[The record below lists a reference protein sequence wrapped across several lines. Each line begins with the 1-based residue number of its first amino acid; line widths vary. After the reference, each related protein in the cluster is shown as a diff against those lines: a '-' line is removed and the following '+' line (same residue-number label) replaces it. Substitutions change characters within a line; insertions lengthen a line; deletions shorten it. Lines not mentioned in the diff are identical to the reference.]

1 MNSIPVT
8 SPGSQLHRPAASAVA
23 HQFDSLPQQQEA
35 SEVGM
40 WLFLCTEIMFFGGVF
55 LAYAIYRMQDEA
67 TFALASRELDLTL
80 GTINTVVLLGSSLT
94 MALAVDAAR
103 MRAPRSLSRLLIATS
118 ILGTVFLV
126 IKGFEYY
133 HKYEH
138 HLMPFRGLIFEWHG
152 PGRGHAELFF
162 NLYFLMTGIHALHM
176 VIGIGML
183 LILLGV
189 ASRGGLLGDFSTP
202 VHCVGLYWH
211 FVDIVWV
218 FLFPL
223 LYLIGAHHGP

>member
-1 MNSIPVT
+1 MNSTPIIT
-8 SPGSQLHRPAASAVA
+8 QDGYPAHSTATPLA
-23 HQFDSLPQQQEA
+23 HHFDNLKQQHDAGEI
-35 SEVGM
+35 GM

-103 MRAPRSLSRLLIATS
+103 LRKSSSLCRLLLLTA
-118 ILGTVFLV
+118 ILGTVFLA

-133 HKYEH
+133 QKYEH
-138 HLMPFRGLIFEWHG
+138 HLMPLRGRPFDWQG
-152 PGRGHAELFF
+152 PSPDHAELFF

-176 VIGIGML
+176 IIGIGML
-183 LILLGV
+183 WILLWM
-189 ASRGGLLGDFSTP
+189 ATRGGLLGDFSMP
-202 VHCVGLYWH
+202 VHCIGLYWH

>member
-1 MNSIPVT
+1 MNLVT
-8 SPGSQLHRPAASAVA
+8 APTPEATDHLSSKSALA
-23 HQFDSLPQQQEA
+23 HHFDNLPQQHMA

-55 LAYAIYRMQDEA
+55 LIYAIYRMQDEH

-94 MALAVDAAR
+94 MVMAVDSAR
-103 MRAPRSLSRLLIATS
+103 SSRAKELPRYLIATMV
-118 ILGTVFLV
+118 LGTVFLA
-126 IKGFEYY
+126 IKGLEYY

-138 HLMPFRGLIFEWHG
+138 HLMPIRGLIFDWHG
-152 PGRGHAELFF
+152 PAPGHAEQFF
-162 NLYFLMTGIHALHM
+162 ILYFVMTGIHALHM
-176 VIGIGML
+176 IIGIGML
-183 LILLGV
+183 IVLLWM
-189 ASRGGLLGDFSTP
+189 ARRGGLLGDFSMP
-202 VHCVGLYWH
+202 VHCIGLYWH

-223 LYLIGAHHGP
+223 LYLIGAHHGS